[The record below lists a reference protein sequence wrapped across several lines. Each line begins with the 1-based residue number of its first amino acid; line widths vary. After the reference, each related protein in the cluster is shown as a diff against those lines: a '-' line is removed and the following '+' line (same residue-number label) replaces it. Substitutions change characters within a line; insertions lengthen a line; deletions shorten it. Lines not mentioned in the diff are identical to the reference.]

1 MSTKGTPPEPIP
13 AAPER
18 VVSDAVAETIEQE
31 RTGPQLVPLGEEGS
45 DAPEPER
52 ERRTWP
58 CAEEEKDLCEL
69 AGEVLEAARVVWNQA
84 NAVHNGRFQTAVNR
98 TRKKVDDMSE
108 INLTAGPKF
117 FLVGLTDGEWREIF
131 QNEVSRG

>member
-1 MSTKGTPPEPIP
+1 MSKQEVVE
-13 AAPER
+13 AAVE
-18 VVSDAVAETIEQE
+18 AVIEEE
-31 RTGPQLVPLGEEGS
+31 RTGPVLVPLGEES
-45 DAPEPER
+45 EAPAPEP

-58 CAEEEKDLCEL
+58 CAEEEKDVVEL

-98 TRKKVDDMSE
+98 TRKKVDDMPE

-117 FLVGLTDGEWREIF
+117 FLVGFTDGEWREIF
-131 QNEVSRG
+131 QHEVNRG